1 MAKYL
6 LIVDYR
12 GGAVD
17 APMDE
22 WTPGEIKAHM
32 DYYAALR
39 HELLDS
45 GELVDQ
51 HALTG
56 PEHAKVVT
64 SDGVGAPVVTDG
76 PFAEFKEMLAGFQ
89 LVDVDSEARAVEI
102 AAKISAVPGT
112 GGLPRS
118 KPPTTFDRLCWP
130 APVPHVLHAIACLSL
145 PIRLPLRSFTSSTH
159 PGSMR
164 NPQFGNL
171 AN

>member
-6 LIVDYR
+6 LIVDYN
-12 GGAVD
+12 GGVVD

-22 WTPGEIKAHM
+22 WAPGEIAAHM

-39 HELLDS
+39 QELLDS

-89 LVDVDSEARAVEI
+89 LVDVDSEARAIEI
-102 AAKISAVPGT
+102 AAKISAVPGP
-112 GGLPRS
+112 GGV
-118 KPPTTFDRLCWP
+118 
-130 APVPHVLHAIACLSL
+130 AQQQ
-145 PIRLPLRSFTSSTH
+145 PITVRRVMDAADFELLTS
-159 PGSMR
+159 
-164 NPQFGNL
+164 
-171 AN
+171 